1 MMRHQYGKFAALF
14 AGVVTVAGSVA
25 SAETQTNLGL
35 TWMVMILGVASIGA
49 VVRGRRAKGLSAADL

>member
-1 MMRHQYGKFAALF
+1 MRNQYGKFAALF

-25 SAETQTNLGL
+25 SAEAQTNLGL

-49 VVRGRRAKGLSAADL
+49 FVRGRRAKDLSAADL